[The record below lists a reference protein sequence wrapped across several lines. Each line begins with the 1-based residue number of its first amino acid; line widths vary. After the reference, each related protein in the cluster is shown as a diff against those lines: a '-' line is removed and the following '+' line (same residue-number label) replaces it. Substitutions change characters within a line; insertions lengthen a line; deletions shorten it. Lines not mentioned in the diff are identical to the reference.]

1 VTDGAAPV
9 AGMELDGEPVPAR
22 EVAALATSNYGT
34 FTAMRVDAGQVLGLD
49 LHLERLVRDSMI
61 LFGASV
67 APDRVRALLRRVADG
82 CSGPMM
88 LRATIFESPPVEGP
102 APGAPSPPVEGP
114 SALIGRPTGWDDV
127 SSPPV
132 ESPSAPIGRPTSRD
146 EVSSPPVEGPSAPI
160 GRPTSRD
167 DVSAPPTDVRLRVLV
182 TTRPVQ
188 PASAG
193 GLRVRTV
200 DHVRDLPRVKHI
212 GLFAA
217 THQRRLARQRGFD
230 DALFVA
236 PATGLVSEGPTW
248 NLAVLIDGELVW
260 PDDACLPGVTR
271 ALLHKV
277 TADAGVLTSS
287 HSLTRTDL
295 AGARAAYATSA
306 GIGLHSISEID
317 GMPLP
322 GDEPLLTRLQQGYA
336 ALPCDQL

>member
-132 ESPSAPIGRPTSRD
+132 ES
-146 EVSSPPVEGPSAPI
+146 PSAPI